1 MAGRDLFAS
10 QTDSPKAGRNLFAAQ
25 PKESDIPKISAAN
38 DVGAAEA
45 LLIGLGKGFTDVGRG
60 IGLIDDATEQDQAL
74 FAELEAKQPIATT
87 VGEITGQAL
96 PAVPLALGA
105 ELAVPALAA
114 AGGFGTAATQAVRIG
129 AQGAAG
135 AVEGG
140 VIAEGTGKDALAG
153 AGIGGTLAAGIEAVS
168 PIAGRAVVGLFRKI
182 KGEPPKG
189 ALITPEGK
197 ATPELQAE
205 LDNTGFTFDEF
216 TDEAASTLQ
225 KTAPES
231 TEQAAR
237 QAFLESQG
245 LAGEAA
251 PTQAQVTRGADEFQA
266 QQEAAKTSTR
276 VRQRLENQEAALST
290 RFDNKIIDTL
300 GQSSSPTSP
309 VIDAVVDKASVLD
322 KQIGDLY
329 NQARTQAAGDK
340 NVRFDSLASQLR
352 AKAPSNEATQG
363 AVKAIVGDLQ
373 SRGILDKDMKVLGRV
388 GVETAEEARKFMNS
402 LFDPQVPFRNTVI
415 RDFKEALD
423 NDVFRSAGDD
433 VFSQARKSKA
443 DFEKGLNKAGVSKF
457 DKRKTNLVRDLLENK
472 VNPDT
477 FVNDVVK
484 SKKYR
489 ASDIDQLKR
498 YVSNEFPDAWQD
510 LRAETLQTIKDN
522 AFKGAADD
530 AGNKALS
537 RAGLESELKKI
548 GKPKLNIIFEPNE
561 VKFLEDIS
569 KVAELREPV
578 RGTVLGKGPSAQAIS
593 KLEKTIKDL
602 PVLGSLVDFIDLDA
616 SGRAVIK
623 AKPRQIE
630 REVTQLER
638 GLTAGAAALAAPAA
652 VSQQNQ

>member
-10 QTDSPKAGRNLFAAQ
+10 QTDAPKTGRNLFAAQ

-114 AGGFGTAATQAVRIG
+114 AGGFGTAATQAARIG
-129 AQGAAG
+129 AQGAVG

-182 KGEPPKG
+182 KGSPPKG
-189 ALITPEGK
+189 ALITPDGK
-197 ATPELQAE
+197 ATPELQTE
-205 LDNTGFTFDEF
+205 LDNTGFTLDEF

-231 TEQAAR
+231 AEQATR

-245 LAGEAA
+245 LTGEAA
-251 PTQAQVTRGADEFQA
+251 PTQAQVKRGADEFQA

-340 NVRFDSLASQLR
+340 NVA
-352 AKAPSNEATQG
+352 N
-363 AVKAIVGDLQ
+363 
-373 SRGILDKDMKVLGRV
+373 
-388 GVETAEEARKFMNS
+388 
-402 LFDPQVPFRNTVI
+402 
-415 RDFKEALD
+415 
-423 NDVFRSAGDD
+423 
-433 VFSQARKSKA
+433 
-443 DFEKGLNKAGVSKF
+443 
-457 DKRKTNLVRDLLENK
+457 
-472 VNPDT
+472 
-477 FVNDVVK
+477 
-484 SKKYR
+484 
-489 ASDIDQLKR
+489 
-498 YVSNEFPDAWQD
+498 
-510 LRAETLQTIKDN
+510 
-522 AFKGAADD
+522 
-530 AGNKALS
+530 
-537 RAGLESELKKI
+537 
-548 GKPKLNIIFEPNE
+548 
-561 VKFLEDIS
+561 
-569 KVAELREPV
+569 
-578 RGTVLGKGPSAQAIS
+578 
-593 KLEKTIKDL
+593 
-602 PVLGSLVDFIDLDA
+602 
-616 SGRAVIK
+616 
-623 AKPRQIE
+623 
-630 REVTQLER
+630 
-638 GLTAGAAALAAPAA
+638 
-652 VSQQNQ
+652 